1 MTKRVKNGGEASGK
15 GIISNTK
22 IDKEGK
28 NGGEASGKGIIS
40 NTKIDKEGKNGGEAS
55 GIEIISNT
63 KIDKEGKK
71 MIDKTAIIH
80 PSAKI
85 ADDAIIGPYVVIG
98 ENVTIGHRTRV
109 ISNAHIEFAEIGDD
123 CTISPFATI
132 GSEPQDLG
140 YKGEPTKVVIGDGT
154 IIKENVTV
162 HRGAACGDFTTRIGK
177 KCLLMVGSHVA
188 HNCVLADEVILA
200 NLVTLGGHV
209 HVGFGAFVG
218 GMSVFHQNIRIGDM
232 AIISGFSASRQDIL
246 PYSKGEGRP
255 PVPRGLN
262 VIAMKRRGVSQ
273 EIRTATNE
281 AFKLLISEE
290 YNTSQAIEK
299 IKAEI
304 PMNEYI
310 EKMIEFIQT
319 SKRGVLLKTHKS
331 GHESLEA

>member
-1 MTKRVKNGGEASGK
+1 
-15 GIISNTK
+15 
-22 IDKEGK
+22 
-28 NGGEASGKGIIS
+28 
-40 NTKIDKEGKNGGEAS
+40 
-55 GIEIISNT
+55 
-63 KIDKEGKK
+63 

-80 PSAKI
+80 PTAQI
-85 ADDAIIGPYVVIG
+85 AEDAIIGPYVVIG
-98 ENVTIGHRTRV
+98 ENVKIGHRTRV

-154 IIKENVTV
+154 IIKENVTI
-162 HRGAACGDFTTRIGK
+162 HRGAACGDNTTRIGK

-188 HNCVLADEVILA
+188 HNCVLEDQVILA

-246 PYSKGEGRP
+246 PYSKGDGRP
-255 PVPRGLN
+255 PFPRGLN
-262 VIAMKRRGVSQ
+262 VIALKRRGVPQ
-273 EIRTATNE
+273 DVRTAINE
-281 AFKLLISEE
+281 AFKLLISDE
-290 YNTSQAIEK
+290 YNTTQAIEK

-310 EKMIEFIQT
+310 ENMIDFVKS
-319 SKRGVLLKTHKS
+319 SKRGVLLKSFKN
-331 GHESLEA
+331 GNESLED

>member
-1 MTKRVKNGGEASGK
+1 
-15 GIISNTK
+15 
-22 IDKEGK
+22 
-28 NGGEASGKGIIS
+28 
-40 NTKIDKEGKNGGEAS
+40 
-55 GIEIISNT
+55 
-63 KIDKEGKK
+63 

-140 YKGEPTKVVIGDGT
+140 YKGEPTKVVIGNET
-154 IIKENVTV
+154 IIKENVTI
-162 HRGAACGDFTTRIGK
+162 HRGAACGDFTTRIGN
-177 KCLLMVGSHVA
+177 KCLLMVGSHIA
-188 HNCVLADEVILA
+188 HNCVLADQVILA

-209 HVGFGAFVG
+209 HVGFG

-281 AFKLLISEE
+281 AFKLLISED
-290 YNTSQAIEK
+290 YNTTQAIEK

-310 EKMIEFIQT
+310 EKMIDFIQT

-331 GHESLEA
+331 GYQSLSEE